1 MRRRAD
7 GLSAAAIGRL
17 SGPVPM
23 IRIHT
28 RPPLQDP
35 YGTASRTM
43 AESVQIR
50 FVDTTD
56 AGAKARRQNVTP
68 DGRMTVLDV
77 ARTARVEITA
87 TCGARGRCRSCRVK
101 ILKGDVP
108 PPTVQDSIQ
117 LGTDEVQERF
127 RLSCQT
133 RIIADCTILPVP
145 PITEGGHQI
154 LDSSESLGTDRLR
167 LDCGVE
173 KHLVHASPPVEEH
186 HQTSDFE
193 EILQGLEGE
202 TSAHVSADVLRKVP
216 AALRERGGELT
227 VTTFDGRIID
237 VEAGDSRP
245 HVYGMAF
252 DIGTTSVVGSLM
264 DLSSGEQ
271 LAATGSVNP
280 QAVYGGD
287 LMSRIAYAQFDHKRL
302 TTLRAKVLQA
312 INGFVKDACNE
323 AGVSPAHV
331 YKIVIVGNTC
341 MHHVFL
347 GIDTSYVGLAP
358 YAPVVRQSLV
368 LPARDIPLKS
378 APHAQ
383 VCFLPIVAGF
393 VGADTMA
400 CMLATRVHESE
411 EIRAFVDIGTN
422 GEVVMGNRDRLMAC
436 SAPAG
441 PALEGA
447 QIRHGM
453 RGALGA
459 IEKVRVT
466 EGVEYRVIGNVPPI
480 GICGSGLIDAC
491 AGMLDSDV
499 LEPSGV
505 LRFDERD
512 SLPASL
518 MARMTKIENK
528 EQFILAHAEETG
540 KGEEIAVTQSDIRQ
554 LQLAKGAIFSG
565 IVMLMHV
572 MKLSGRDLAEL
583 MLCGGFGNYIN
594 IENAKRIRLL
604 PDLPSEKITYV
615 GNAALIGGQMALLSE
630 TERRRAATLAR
641 RVEHVALATHPQ
653 FQEIFVDAISFEPLD
668 STLGFS
674 LSDGQ
679 GEQSGS
685 ATSGERTRSRPVS
698 TGAGARTTPDAGERK
713 GAATAGAARARRRRR
728 RGFRALGSA

>member
-1 MRRRAD
+1 MRRSGD
-7 GLSAAAIGRL
+7 GGPAARIGGGPPVEFRTRGSDRPPPL
-17 SGPVPM
+17 YDLHGPVP
-23 IRIHT
+23 R
-28 RPPLQDP
+28 
-35 YGTASRTM
+35 SM

-50 FVDTTD
+50 FVDTAQAD
-56 AGAKARRQNVTP
+56 AKSRRQNVTP

-77 ARTARVEITA
+77 ARAAGVEIVA

-101 ILKGDVP
+101 ILEGDVP
-108 PPTVQDSIQ
+108 PPTVQDGIQ
-117 LGTDEVQERF
+117 LGNEEVQERF

-133 RIIADCTILPVP
+133 RIIADCTILPMP
-145 PITEGGHQI
+145 PIAEGGHQI
-154 LDSSESLGTDRLR
+154 LDSSRPPDTDRLR

-186 HQTSDFE
+186 HQTSDLE
-193 EILQGLEGE
+193 EILHGLGGG
-202 TSAHVSADVLRKVP
+202 TSARISADALRKVP
-216 AALRERGGELT
+216 AALRERGGALS

-237 VEAGDSRP
+237 VEAGDATR

-252 DIGTTSVVGSLM
+252 DVGTTSVVGALM

-271 LAATGSVNP
+271 LASVGSVNP

-302 TTLRAKVLQA
+302 TTLRAKVLNA
-312 INGFVKDACNE
+312 INGFVKEACVE
-323 AGVSPAHV
+323 AGVSPDHV

-341 MHHVFL
+341 MHHVLL

-368 LPARDIPLKS
+368 MSARDLPLKVS
-378 APHAQ
+378 ANAQ

-400 CMLATRVHESE
+400 CMLATRVHDSE

-459 IEKVRVT
+459 IEKVCVKDS
-466 EGVEYRVIGNVPPI
+466 VEYRVIGNVPPI

-491 AGMLDSDV
+491 AGMLDSKV

-505 LRFDERD
+505 LQLDDRG
-512 SLPASL
+512 SLPPSL
-518 MARMTKIENK
+518 MDRLAKIESK

-540 KGEEIAVTQSDIRQ
+540 KGEAITITQSDIRQ

-572 MKLSGRDLAEL
+572 MRLSEQDLAEL

-630 TERRRAATLAR
+630 TERHRADRLAR
-641 RVEHVALATHPQ
+641 RIEHVALATHPQ

-674 LSDGQ
+674 LSAGQ
-679 GEQSGS
+679 GEPSG
-685 ATSGERTRSRPVS
+685 AEAGGERTKPVH
-698 TGAGARTTPDAGERK
+698 TGAGPRTTSAAGGPRRDA
-713 GAATAGAARARRRRR
+713 AAAGDGQARRRRR
-728 RGFRALGSA
+728 RGFRALGSG